1 MDAHSLEA
9 GTLVVLHI
17 RGQEAE
23 HGGGVD
29 TVVLIEEAP
38 ARTALHTWTRSRSHF
53 SVTIHKSP
61 QPTYPDL
68 SPLGRGDV
76 LVRHQPLE
84 VVHLGPGVELEQDGA
99 LLLARELR
107 LPEIFLVKL

>member
-1 MDAHSLEA
+1 MCCVCL
-9 GTLVVLHI
+9 
-17 RGQEAE
+17 Q
-23 HGGGVD
+23 
-29 TVVLIEEAP
+29 
-38 ARTALHTWTRSRSHF
+38 
-53 SVTIHKSP
+53 
-61 QPTYPDL
+61 TYPDL

-99 LLLARELR
+99 LLLARELS